1 LFYQGLYF
9 YCNGLKIRVSAVQ
22 IHPWMH
28 HAFSPRLDNALLS
41 YGAGTENN
49 TKELKSQKV
58 NSKITNQNS
67 NTALPRCE
75 LALNNCGTSNPVV
88 PEKLATPLGKELV

>member
-1 LFYQGLYF
+1 VSTGVSTALLRFHKSLFYQGLYF
-9 YCNGLKIRVSAVQ
+9 YGNGLKIRVSAVQ

-41 YGAGTENN
+41 HGAGTENN

-58 NSKITNQNS
+58 NIKITNQNS
-67 NTALPRCE
+67 KSLDSCFRRNDS
-75 LALNNCGTSNPVV
+75 TSIDI
-88 PEKLATPLGKELV
+88 